1 MKNLYLFDIC
11 GTIYRSNTTFDF
23 LEFYLKENKRFRLY
37 RAIYKSF
44 FWKIINR
51 ALRSWLHYD
60 LTRILALR
68 FLKGTSYSELSKQ
81 AKLFT
86 EVYLS
91 QVRNIEIYNTIEH
104 LISIDKSKVLLVS
117 ATIDVVAEAVADSLH
132 CEQYYS
138 TALEYKDGACTGK
151 MVKDLLGNKCMF
163 LNEKGILHQIKSFF
177 TDDLTDADV
186 LEYSEIPRASY

>member
-1 MKNLYLFDIC
+1 MAMHWMMTNLF
-11 GTIYRSNTTFDF
+11 
-23 LEFYLKENKRFRLY
+23 
-37 RAIYKSF
+37 
-44 FWKIINR
+44 
-51 ALRSWLHYD
+51 HYD
-60 LTRILALR
+60 MTRTLALR
-68 FLKGTSYSELSKQ
+68 FLKGISYSELSKQ

-151 MVKDLLGNKCMF
+151 MVKDLLGNKCIF

-177 TDDLTDADV
+177 TDDLTDADL
-186 LEYSEIPRASY
+186 LEYSEIKNIVCYPKTRKRWIKLIAQKKWEVSMLEY

>member
-1 MKNLYLFDIC
+1 M
-11 GTIYRSNTTFDF
+11 
-23 LEFYLKENKRFRLY
+23 
-37 RAIYKSF
+37 
-44 FWKIINR
+44 
-51 ALRSWLHYD
+51 
-60 LTRILALR
+60 
-68 FLKGTSYSELSKQ
+68 KGTSYSELSKQ

-151 MVKDLLGNKCMF
+151 MVKDLLGNKCIF
-163 LNEKGILHQIKSFF
+163 LNEKGILHQIKSFLRM
-177 TDDLTDADV
+177 T
-186 LEYSEIPRASY
+186 